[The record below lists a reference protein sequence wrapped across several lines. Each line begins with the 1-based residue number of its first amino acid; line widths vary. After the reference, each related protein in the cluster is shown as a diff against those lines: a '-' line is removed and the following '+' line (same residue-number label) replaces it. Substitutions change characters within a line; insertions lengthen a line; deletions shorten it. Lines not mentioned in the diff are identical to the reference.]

1 MRLCNL
7 LLLFVVTHSKRVVI
21 EPSGY
26 NTLGWFDDS
35 TIATKTKPFEI
46 IVRLKENK
54 NGLEHVQQVAKAVSN
69 PLHPKYG
76 DYLTRDQINTMTA
89 PSSIHT
95 EELKLW
101 IHDTDG
107 KCTLNKETTII
118 YKVKCNDIS
127 AAEKLLQTTIRQL
140 RHIQTQQTV
149 LRAGNYVV
157 PDGIFTVFGLHGIP
171 RTTKQP
177 PTSSV
182 IPTTPRNVT
191 PAVILKTYNA
201 ENQIQVASNTTNIQA
216 VVSFGT
222 QMMNTD
228 DLVQF
233 FKTYVPDTK
242 PGIDDTVS
250 KFVGEHYIPNSI
262 GTSEATLDIQYIMGV
277 SKGISTE
284 FWRFIYPIS
293 FCGQIHNFT
302 TTLLNSKA
310 PPLVTSVSYGLQS
323 DLSKLGCLET
333 DIAAVENDL
342 IKIAARGLTVIVASG
357 DWGSGSGGGQLGMC
371 TLPMNNIVST
381 FFTGEIDRPTF
392 TTNGANECCTYAS
405 GSAFSYE
412 GADPNLQCIQH
423 PGNQNQTLYNGTIL
437 ISVPVPYSPTVKPD
451 AFCCIEFGIMG
462 AKYPLNGWNYI
473 PNINISTNIA
483 TTSTSG
489 GSTSGGPT
497 SAPASPGNC
506 VLLTSVTGTY
516 TSNIQGVSSGG
527 QLPGGKCTIFKSVNG
542 SIVQNN
548 ATSRINSE
556 LPLWAS
562 WPAISPWVTSVGST
576 KFIHDNDSNDT
587 TQMATLQFGSGG
599 GFSSQINQTGDH
611 QWQQTVVDNYVQKI
625 PLLAPFPPNS
635 AYNSKARATP
645 DVSSLGEGYQI
656 IMNGKTM
663 TIGGTSAS
671 SPAFAGLISLLNEK
685 RLQEGKKP
693 LGFLNT
699 WLYGLSNKC
708 KDGLT
713 DVLEGTNA
721 INLHGK
727 SLKYGWNCTEGWD
740 PVTGLGTPNISAL
753 MNC

>member
-7 LLLFVVTHSKRVVI
+7 LLLLVVTHSKRIVI

-54 NGLEHVQQVAKAVSN
+54 NGLEHVQQVAKAVSD

-89 PSSIHT
+89 PSSKHT

-101 IHDTDG
+101 IHKTDG
-107 KCTLNKETTII
+107 KCILNKETTII

-127 AAEKLLQTTIRQL
+127 AAEELLQTSIRQL

-149 LRAGNYVV
+149 LRAGNYVI

-171 RTTKQP
+171 RNMK

-182 IPTTPRNVT
+182 PTTPRNVT

-201 ENQIQVASNTTNIQA
+201 ENQIKVASDTTNTQA

-250 KFVGEHYIPNSI
+250 KFVGEHYVPDSI

-277 SKGISTE
+277 SKGIPTE
-284 FWRFIYPIS
+284 FWRFINPIS

-302 TTLLNSKA
+302 TTLLNSKS

-357 DWGSGSGGGQLGMC
+357 DWGSGSGGGQLGIC

-381 FFTGEIDRPTF
+381 FFTGEIDRPPF
-392 TTNGANECCTYAS
+392 TTHGANECCTYAS

-423 PGNQNQTLYNGTIL
+423 PGSQNQTLYNGTIL
-437 ISVPVPYSPTVKPD
+437 VSVPVPYQPTIKPD

-462 AKYPLNGWNYI
+462 AKYPLDGWNYI
-473 PNINISTNIA
+473 PNTNLS
-483 TTSTSG
+483 TTSS
-489 GSTSGGPT
+489 
-497 SAPASPGNC
+497 SAPTSPGNC

-516 TSNIQGVSSGG
+516 TSNIPGVNSGG
-527 QLPGGKCTIFKSVNG
+527 QLPGGRCTIFTSVNG
-542 SIVQNN
+542 SMVQKN

-576 KFIHDNDSNDT
+576 KFMHDEDSNDA

-599 GFSSQINQTGDH
+599 GFSSQTNQTGYE
-611 QWQQTVVDNYVQKI
+611 WQRSAVDAYVQNI
-625 PLLAPFPPNS
+625 PLLAPFPPKS

-699 WLYGLSNKC
+699 WLYGLSKKC

-713 DVLEGTNA
+713 DVLEGSNA